1 MFFGWSTAPC
11 GANHRRVADVGRLDS
26 VNVGRPVPNPYKETR
41 ATGIDKRAYD
51 GPVEVRDPGP
61 KRSGLGSGIPG
72 DYIGDARHHGGSDQA
87 LYAVARE
94 DLDVWSDRLG
104 RPLPNG
110 FFGENLTLT
119 RLDPNEARLGER
131 WRIGAEVEVV
141 VTSPRVPCSTFRG
154 WVGERGWLKTFV
166 AEARPGAY
174 LRIVTPGVIRAGD
187 EVTVVHRPAH
197 DVTVS
202 LTLRALLTEP
212 DLLPLLAAAGDDLL
226 PELRARL

>member
-1 MFFGWSTAPC
+1 M
-11 GANHRRVADVGRLDS
+11 ADVGRLDS
-26 VNVGRPVPNPYKETR
+26 VNLGLRTPDPHKETR
-41 ATGIDKRAYD
+41 ATGIDKRPYD

-72 DYIGDARHHGGSDQA
+72 DYIGDGRHHGGSDQA

-94 DLDVWSDRLG
+94 DLDVWSERLG
-104 RPLPNG
+104 RRLANG

-119 RLDPNEARLGER
+119 GLDPNEARLGEC

-141 VTSPRVPCSTFRG
+141 VTSPRIPCSTFRG
-154 WVGERGWLKTFV
+154 WVGQPGWLKTFT

-174 LRIVTPGVIRAGD
+174 LRICRPGTIRAGD
-187 EVTVVHRPAH
+187 EVTVLHRPAH

-202 LTLRALLTEP
+202 LTLRAMLTEP
-212 DLLPLLAAAGDDLL
+212 DLLPRLVVAGDDLL